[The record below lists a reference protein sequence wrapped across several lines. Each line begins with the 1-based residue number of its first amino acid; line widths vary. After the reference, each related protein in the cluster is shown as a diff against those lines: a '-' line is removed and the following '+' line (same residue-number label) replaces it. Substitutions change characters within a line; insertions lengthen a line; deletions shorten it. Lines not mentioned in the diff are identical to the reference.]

1 VEFMREGI
9 GVGRAPRQQN
19 YGQLFHPW

>member
-9 GVGRAPRQQN
+9 GVGRAARQKN
-19 YGQLFHPW
+19 DGQPSHPW

>member
-19 YGQLFHPW
+19 YGQMFHPW